1 MTALFAFVLKLVT
14 GAGGVGEQL
23 RLARKDVLEA
33 QSEQAVLD
41 ATNRLKA
48 MEASVAAMTEAR
60 LDRWSATS
68 LGRYFIVIP
77 FGVWWTAVFA
87 DSTFGFAWDALALP
101 LRVDAMAQILI
112 PAIVIADAGALS
124 IKRLR
129 R

>member
-60 LDRWSATS
+60 PRPLVRDKPRQVFHRDPIRCLVDRC
-68 LGRYFIVIP
+68 LRRQH
-77 FGVWWTAVFA
+77 
-87 DSTFGFAWDALALP
+87 LR
-101 LRVDAMAQILI
+101 LRVGRAR
-112 PAIVIADAGALS
+112 PTSEG
-124 IKRLR
+124 
-129 R
+129 